1 MESDREQ
8 DDRLTGRMGEVFRP
22 CEVFFPSPL
31 VQAMQQDNRLIILF
45 TSRGREYGIRE
56 RFVLL
61 DTIVCHRT
69 ESGGGKSLLELV
81 DLAGS
86 TGLGEAKRDDLQMA
100 LFQFSLFVIRE
111 KTVQLLSTK

>member
-61 DTIVCHRT
+61 DTIVGHRT
-69 ESGGGKSLLELV
+69 ES
-81 DLAGS
+81 AGA